1 MFVFLLLAAPRA
13 HAQDWEVGAMGGA
26 AGYMGDIN
34 PENPFLYNDWGVGL
48 WGKYNLNSTW
58 GVRGNFSYSKIRGD
72 DLNSAVAN
80 QRLRGLNFSSHVAE
94 ASLLVDFHF
103 FRFLP
108 QRGRTSYT
116 PYLFAGVGYIDFY
129 PQWSN
134 PDGKLDE
141 VTLNKIRDEI
151 DRTESIGRPTRYSLS
166 VPFGAGFKYNLRG
179 PWTVGVEVGYRLTFT
194 DYLDAVSG
202 SEPQQ
207 NERWLQGNG
216 RPHDSFMTAG
226 FTISYTI
233 FKGGCPE
240 WRN

>member
-1 MFVFLLLAAPRA
+1 MRVFLISMLVFLLLAVPRA

-72 DLNSAVAN
+72 DLNSPVAH
-80 QRLRGLNFSSHVAE
+80 QRQRALNFSSHVAE

-108 QRGRTSYT
+108 QRSRYSYT

-129 PQWSN
+129 PQWIE
-134 PDGKLDE
+134 PGGVPGEWDA
-141 VTLNKIRDEI
+141 IRNNVDNG
-151 DRTESIGRPTRYSLS
+151 DSWSIS

-207 NERWLQGNG
+207 SERWLQGNG